1 MNVPVSSPRMQ
12 RVEARGR
19 IGVKGTDGITRLAD
33 LFQEGSAKI
42 RFPRNHSM
50 VPGNP
55 LEAVLIN
62 TAGGLTGGDRVSW
75 RAEARAGARLSLTT
89 QACEK
94 VYKADTGTAK
104 TGIELTAGAG
114 ARIAW
119 LPQETILFDRAAF
132 ARNMSVDLAT
142 DSECLIVEA
151 LLLGRK
157 AMGETVRKASF
168 HDRWRV
174 RVDGRLVHAE
184 DFRFDGDA
192 ADLFSGIATGDGGG
206 AFATLL
212 YVGEQSEALHARVRT
227 RMDEWSANRANI
239 GPDVRLGVS
248 HWRIGQKDA
257 GAGGGSGKLLARVV
271 AKDGYRLRSL
281 LQPLI
286 ALLNGKAGLPRIWS
300 T

>member
-1 MNVPVSSPRMQ
+1 MNAPLSPPRMQ

-19 IGVKGTDGITRLAD
+19 IGVRDTGGATRLAD
-33 LFQEGSAKI
+33 LFQEGAAKI
-42 RFPRNHSM
+42 RIPRNHAM
-50 VPGNP
+50 APGTP

-75 RAEARAGARLSLTT
+75 RAEAGAGTRLSLTT

-94 VYKADTGTAK
+94 VYKADAGTAK
-104 TGIELTAGAG
+104 TGIELAVGAG

-119 LPQETILFDRAAF
+119 LPQETILYDRGAF
-132 ARNMSVDLAT
+132 ARNMSVDLAA

-174 RVDGRLVHAE
+174 RVGGRLVHAE

-192 ADLFSGIATGDGGG
+192 ADLFSGIATGNDGG

-212 YVGEQSEALHARVRT
+212 YVGEQAEALHARVRAE
-227 RMDEWSANRANI
+227 MDEWSANRANI
-239 GPDVRLGVS
+239 DPDIRFGVS
-248 HWRIGQKDA
+248 HWRIGQIDA
-257 GAGGGSGKLLARVV
+257 GADGGSGKLLARVV